1 MDLSKVFAE
10 HDETLLYIFYTMP
23 GKDIQTRSAQELGRR
38 GWLYNDSDE
47 LWYVTRKGPSKG
59 KSDRSKSRGTSKN
72 EDNTELRS
80 FKFDIDQWSLVEF
93 NLPEDQQ

>member
-1 MDLSKVFAE
+1 MFAE
-10 HDETLLYIFYTMP
+10 HDETLLYIFYTTSN
-23 GKDIQTRSAQELGRR
+23 KEIQTRSAQELGRR

-47 LWYVTRKGPSKG
+47 LWYVTRKGPNKGSK
-59 KSDRSKSRGTSKN
+59 KDKSKSRGSSKS